1 MSALDLAALVPLG
14 ASATRQVTVTRELTV
29 AHAYPGLPE
38 VYASPQM
45 IMLMEM
51 ACADAIGAHLP
62 AGWVSVGVHVD
73 VKHLAATPIGMT
85 VTASAKVVAVDARS
99 VRFEVS
105 AHDGLDLI
113 GSGFHVRAPVA
124 LERFVEGVARKTAR
138 IGGEP

>member
-1 MSALDLAALVPLG
+1 MDLTTLVAPG
-14 ASATRQVTVTRELTV
+14 AEATRSVVVSRELTV
-29 AHAYPGLPE
+29 AHAYAGLPE

-51 ACADAIGAHLP
+51 ACADAIAPVLP

-73 VKHLAATPIGMT
+73 VKHLAATPVGMT
-85 VTASAKVVAVDARS
+85 VTAHAKVVAVDARS

-105 AHDGLDLI
+105 AHDGLELI

-124 LERFVEGVARKTAR
+124 LARFEEGVARKRAKF
-138 IGGEP
+138 GGQA